1 MSHDAPSSINPFLFK
16 NIRFGI
22 LQQPPLQFDQPV
34 GKQFFDKFA
43 LQVLSVE
50 GDVKNNL
57 YTNRVSSNAQ

>member
-50 GDVKNNL
+50 
-57 YTNRVSSNAQ
+57 